1 MRSEGVI
8 AMDFGTLAENKIRE
22 AQQQGVFDH
31 LARKGQMEFE
41 DESGIPEDMRLALR
55 MLKSQGLTPD
65 WIEQDK
71 HLRQKLDDARAA
83 LARSWAWRKKK
94 LAQTIDPSERGR
106 VNDEWQRARARFEAV
121 VQEINAEIF
130 TFNLRA
136 PSLAVQR
143 RPVRSSEEYRALG
156 IEG

>member
-1 MRSEGVI
+1 
-8 AMDFGTLAENKIRE
+8 MDFGALAENKIRE

-31 LARKGQMEFE
+31 LTRKGQMEFE

-55 MLKSQGLTPD
+55 LLKSQGLTPD

-83 LARSWAWRKKK
+83 LARSWAWRKQE
-94 LAQTIDPSERGR
+94 LAQTIDLSERDR
-106 VNDEWQRARARFEAV
+106 ISDEWRRARARFEAV
-121 VQEINAEIF
+121 VQELNAEIF

-136 PSLAVQR
+136 PSPAVQR
-143 RPVRSSEEYRALG
+143 RPIRSSEEYRALG
-156 IEG
+156 IEE

>member
-1 MRSEGVI
+1 
-8 AMDFGTLAENKIRE
+8 MDFGALAENKIRE

-31 LARKGQMEFE
+31 LARKGRLAFE

-71 HLRQKLDDARAA
+71 QLREKLDNARLA
-83 LARSWAWRKKK
+83 LARSWAWRKQK
-94 LAQTIDPSERGR
+94 LAQTLDPSERGR
-106 VNDEWQRARARFEAV
+106 INDEWQRARARFEAV
-121 VQEINAEIF
+121 VQELNAEIF
-130 TFNLRA
+130 AFNLRA
-136 PSLAVQR
+136 PSPAVQR

-156 IEG
+156 IEE